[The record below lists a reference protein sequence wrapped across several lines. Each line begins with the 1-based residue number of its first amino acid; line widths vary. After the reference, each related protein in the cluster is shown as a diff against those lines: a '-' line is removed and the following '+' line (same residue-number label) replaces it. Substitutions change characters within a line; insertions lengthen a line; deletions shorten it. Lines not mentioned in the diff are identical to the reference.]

1 MARPPAY
8 HLHCED
14 LPTMHASNDLDYLIR
29 MAKRHGGVLG
39 RRYMVKDLRGNVV
52 WEDADDATT

>member
-14 LPTMHASNDLDYLIR
+14 LPTMHASNDLDYLSPPRTGAWIVN
-29 MAKRHGGVLG
+29 MLMQNEQLV
-39 RRYMVKDLRGNVV
+39 
-52 WEDADDATT
+52 